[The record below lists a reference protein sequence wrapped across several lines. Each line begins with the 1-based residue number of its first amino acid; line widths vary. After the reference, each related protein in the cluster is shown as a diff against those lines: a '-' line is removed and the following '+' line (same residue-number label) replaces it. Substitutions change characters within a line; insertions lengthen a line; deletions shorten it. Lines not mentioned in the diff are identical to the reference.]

1 MKQNEFNK
9 LAKEQ
14 LREINKE
21 GSDCEESWKFGYMY
35 ALRQVE
41 MCIETCEDNQD
52 FNEKIDSL
60 VEDIYY
66 LHEY

>member
-1 MKQNEFNK
+1 MKQTEFNE

-14 LREINKE
+14 ISTINKE
-21 GSDCEESWKFGYMY
+21 GADCEESWKFGYMY

-41 MCIETCEDNQD
+41 ICIETCEDNQD
-52 FNEKIDSL
+52 FNEKLDLLI
-60 VEDIYY
+60 EDIHY